1 MAQEVPTTLSS
12 GRSVNA
18 DMESSFAL
26 VLRAREGDQAARNEL
41 CARYLPRLRRWAHGR
56 LPLWARDHLDTE
68 DIVQD
73 TLMQSVRRLDQFTP
87 DHQHAFCAYVC
98 QALRNRLRDVV
109 RRAAARPSGDPL
121 SPDEPAADPSP
132 LEQAVGRQTLARY
145 ETALQQL
152 RESDRELVI
161 ARVELG
167 LGYAEIADLMGKS
180 SIASARVAVSRALL
194 RLGVEMGHERR
205 S

>member
-12 GRSVNA
+12 GRPA
-18 DMESSFAL
+18 DGDMESSFAL
-26 VLRAREGDQAARNEL
+26 VLRARDGDQAARNEL

-56 LPLWARDHLDTE
+56 LPVWARDHLDTE

-87 DHQHAFCAYVC
+87 EHEHAFCAYVC

-109 RRAAARPSGDPL
+109 RRAAVRPSGNPL
-121 SPDEPAADPSP
+121 SPDEPAGDPSP
-132 LEQAVGRQTLARY
+132 LEQAVGRQMLARY

-167 LGYAEIADLMGKS
+167 LDYAEIASLSGKS
-180 SIASARVAVSRALL
+180 SIAAARVAVSRALL